1 MEITLK
7 FNQNFKKEL
16 YQKILNSNKLKFTI
30 RFSKDKLYI
39 NQQDLEYI
47 DKVFDRSCLK
57 YKIYKQTYRPN
68 TSGN

>member
-16 YQKILNSNKLKFTI
+16 YQKILNSNQL

-39 NQQDLEYI
+39 NSKDLEYI
-47 DKVFDRSCLK
+47 DKVFKRSCLK
-57 YKIYKQTYRPN
+57 YKITK
-68 TSGN
+68 

>member
-30 RFSKDKLYI
+30 RFSKNKLNI
-39 NQQDLEYI
+39 NKQN
-47 DKVFDRSCLK
+47 LK
-57 YKIYKQTYRPN
+57 
-68 TSGN
+68 

>member
-16 YQKILNSNKLKFTI
+16 YQKILNSNQLKFTI

-39 NQQDLEYI
+39 NSKDLEYI
-47 DKVFDRSCLK
+47 DKVFKRSCLK
-57 YKIYKQTYRPN
+57 YKITK
-68 TSGN
+68 